1 MITIYTKP
9 SCSSCRKVKAFFNE
23 WKIPFI
29 DYDITKKPLEK
40 KDILDMLYKTENGAE
55 DIISTRSKL
64 FKEKKVDFKTM
75 TQPEL
80 VVFIQENP
88 MVLKRP
94 IIVDER
100 RIQVGYN
107 AEEIT
112 IFIPREKREEYIKS
126 IINKNLF

>member
-23 WKIPFI
+23 WEIPFI

-75 TQPEL
+75 TLPEL

-112 IFIPREKREEYIKS
+112 VFIPREKREEYIKS